1 MHQSMQ
7 KSFGDASEM
16 HWKSAE
22 FDMQGHTL
30 TLCQKLDNHS
40 IPGIHIGIAQGKKAF
55 LIYDPQTHK
64 VHESQDDHFFENTK
78 SILEHVTIEVEP
90 HGSQTHIVIPIE
102 ENADHVNERAEDDM
116 EIGSA
121 VVDPLPEPKSRHSE
135 PC

>member
-40 IPGIHIGIAQGKKAF
+40 IPGIHIGIAQGRGAF

-64 VHESQDDHFFENTK
+64 VHESQDVHFFENTK

-90 HGSQTHIVIPIE
+90 HGSQTHIGVPIE
-102 ENADHVNERAEDDM
+102 GEHADHVDERVEDDM
-116 EIGSA
+116 EIGS
-121 VVDPLPEPKSRHSE
+121 DPVPEPESSQSE